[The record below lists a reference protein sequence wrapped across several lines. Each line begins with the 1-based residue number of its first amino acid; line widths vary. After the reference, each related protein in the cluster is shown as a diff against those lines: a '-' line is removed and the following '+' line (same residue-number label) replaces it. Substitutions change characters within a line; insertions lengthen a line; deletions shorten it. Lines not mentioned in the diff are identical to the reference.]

1 MGMNESYSGNQVLK
15 KNYIWQ
21 MEEGNFYK
29 ADGVPTEWQEGAV
42 EAKVTNLKF
51 AE

>member
-1 MGMNESYSGNQVLK
+1 
-15 KNYIWQ
+15 

-29 ADGVPTEWQEGAV
+29 AEGVPTEWQEGAV
-42 EAKVTNLKF
+42 EARVTNIKF